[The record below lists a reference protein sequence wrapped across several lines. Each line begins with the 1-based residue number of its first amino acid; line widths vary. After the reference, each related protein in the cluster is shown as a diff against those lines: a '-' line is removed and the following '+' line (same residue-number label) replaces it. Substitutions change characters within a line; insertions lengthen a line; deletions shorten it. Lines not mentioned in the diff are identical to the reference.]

1 MRVCVFDEL
10 VEGDVGVKWYE
21 SSEPIIDVV
30 EVCNVWDTDCAKSVE
45 VSQELKPNTE

>member
-30 EVCNVWDTDCAKSVE
+30 EVCNV
-45 VSQELKPNTE
+45 